1 MCVLISDG
9 LVAMMFFFPFLFFF
23 RNFSLF
29 LPSSF
34 QSQIVPQNHHPSVA
48 TPIDDDDDDDE
59 TNKKKEERR
68 RQDLNLRTRCV
79 FDF

>member
-1 MCVLISDG
+1 MDFGGDDV
-9 LVAMMFFFPFLFFF
+9 FFFFFFF

-34 QSQIVPQNHHPSVA
+34 PKVKNRPTESMVA
-48 TPIDDDDDDDE
+48 TTIHPFPTTE
-59 TNKKKEERR
+59 TNKKKKEERR